1 MKNKKFIAL
10 LAMTVALSGVM
21 TACSF
26 GGGKEDSV
34 VVESTPTPTPAKKA
48 TATPTVAADAQNT
61 TYTSKDKSVAIK
73 LPDAT
78 WANKSDE
85 TDMLSFESPDQGKI
99 LILHGSGA
107 DLESAVIPN
116 SQDMAVS
123 MTQAENMVNGTD
135 FEIQDYKSDQKDGIN
150 IYSYTVKYKDTTK
163 SDGYV
168 YAINKYFVNDSEYYG
183 EYSDYTRKRG
193 VICSD
198 ILLPPHAL
206 KEYADR
212 QTLWNAVEKAE
223 RGKNAQLAYS
233 FEISLQNEFSLEE
246 NIALAREFLFREFV
260 SRGMTVDVS
269 FHEKECEDG
278 GTPNPHFHFLCP
290 IRPMEQDG
298 TWGIKQ
304 RREYV
309 LDEEGNRIR
318 DANGKYVF
326 NAVPTTDWGSPETL
340 EHWREAWA
348 EMCNAKFAEKG
359 LDVRIDHRSYERQG
373 VDLLPTIHE
382 GATVRAMEK
391 KGIRTEKGE
400 FNRWIKAT
408 NAVIKDIR
416 KKISLLFDW
425 ITEIKAELA
434 KPQTP
439 DLVSLLN
446 DYYTQ
451 RKAGAYSQKGK
462 ISNLKEMNE
471 TYNYLRANGIY
482 TLEDLESR
490 LQSHRTTVDGLKTTM
505 DSQNARMKA
514 IRSLN
519 DYSATYKSLKPV
531 YDGLQKIKFEKSRA
545 KYKTEHADKL
555 KMFYTARRKLTEEFP
570 DGKVDM
576 GKLSKEYDTLEQEH
590 ETTYAEF
597 KTVREDLQRLW
608 KVKSNID
615 TAVRFNQRT
624 AEQKLQN
631 QPQIRHK
638 REDMTR

>member
-1 MKNKKFIAL
+1 MALFHLSVTQTKRSAGQSAIA
-10 LAMTVALSGVM
+10 S
-21 TACSF
+21 
-26 GGGKEDSV
+26 
-34 VVESTPTPTPAKKA
+34 
-48 TATPTVAADAQNT
+48 AAYRAGERL
-61 TYTSKDKSVAIK
+61 Y
-73 LPDAT
+73 
-78 WANKSDE
+78 
-85 TDMLSFESPDQGKI
+85 
-99 LILHGSGA
+99 
-107 DLESAVIPN
+107 
-116 SQDMAVS
+116 
-123 MTQAENMVNGTD
+123 
-135 FEIQDYKSDQKDGIN
+135 
-150 IYSYTVKYKDTTK
+150 
-163 SDGYV
+163 
-168 YAINKYFVNDSEYYG
+168 SEYYG
-183 EYSDYTRKRG
+183 EYSDYTRKGG

-198 ILLPPHAL
+198 ILLPSHAPP
-206 KEYADR
+206 EYADR

-233 FEISLQNEFSLEE
+233 FDIALQNEFSLEE
-246 NIALAREFLFREFV
+246 NIALARQFLLENFV
-260 SRGMTVDVS
+260 SRGMVVDFAV
-269 FHEKECEDG
+269 HQPDREDG
-278 GTPNPHFHFLCP
+278 GIPNPHFHVLCP
-290 IRPMEQDG
+290 IRPIEQNG
-298 TWGIKQ
+298 KWGLKQ
-304 RREYV
+304 RRVYE
-309 LDEEGNRIR
+309 LDEDGNRIR
-318 DANGKYVF
+318 DADGKFVF

-340 EHWREAWA
+340 EYWREAWA

-373 VDLLPTIHE
+373 VELLPTVHE

-514 IRSLN
+514 IRRDIPLTLADERIARAIRENNAKLVIIDPVQAFLGADVDMNRANEVRPIFRSLG
-519 DYSATYKSLKPV
+519 DIAQATGCAIVLIGHLNKAVGTQSTYRGLGSIDITAAVRSLLFIGKLKDNPTTRV
-531 YDGLQKIKFEKSRA
+531 LIHEKSSLA
-545 KYKTEHADKL
+545 PPGQSLAFSLGDEKGFEWIGAYDITADELLAGTDTAKTESKTAQAEMLILELLANGK
-555 KMFYTARRKLTEEFP
+555 KMPSAE
-570 DGKVDM
+570 
-576 GKLSKEYDTLEQEH
+576 LE
-590 ETTYAEF
+590 
-597 KTVREDLQRLW
+597 K
-608 KVKSNID
+608 
-615 TAVRFNQRT
+615 AVNDRGISSRTMRT
-624 AEQKLQN
+624 AKSRIGDRLITEKDGTAWVCYLRN
-631 QPQIRHK
+631 
-638 REDMTR
+638 